1 VPHPLNPWAIQVV
14 VVKGLEPGTDYYFA
28 VKTSD
33 ERGTWSRISNLA
45 VHTGSLVGVGDS
57 AAPLVFSSPWPNPA
71 RTAARFR
78 LSLPHEARIRVEAFD
93 LTGRRVRLLAEGA
106 RPAGPGEVSWDLCD
120 DAGRPLGPGLYLIR
134 AQLPN
139 QVITRR
145 VNIVR

>member
-1 VPHPLNPWAIQVV
+1 MRKA
-14 VVKGLEPGTDYYFA
+14 
-28 VKTSD
+28 TS
-33 ERGTWSRISNLA
+33 
-45 VHTGSLVGVGDS
+45 
-57 AAPLVFSSPWPNPA
+57 
-71 RTAARFR
+71 
-78 LSLPHEARIRVEAFD
+78 RV
-93 LTGRRVRLLAEGA
+93 EGA